1 MFRRDWSNWLVV
13 LAATAWVLFVLP
25 GCQPGDEKKP
35 PPAGQPEGEPGPSTP
50 EPAGGAAEGEPV
62 PAAPSEPD
70 FSVTDVQFAEE
81 FDTDAEAAAKKYANK
96 WVEIKGTLGSAAGKN
111 IFGQDVLA
119 LKGVFEET
127 DTGFKVRPVPCGLAP
142 EAVSAARELTVTQEV
157 TLLGKY
163 EEGSVDAN
171 LAHCRIVSTGPD
183 PAIEVT
189 AEEMAA
195 EYVADEDAAE
205 EKYYQKQVL
214 VEGVVAEIVENEFGN
229 LNLQLEGSEREG
241 KPFRIDCGFPADAK
255 DDLKDVAKGQRV
267 RVKGGCDGL
276 LDDVIAVSSCVLLE
290 AAPGP

>member
-1 MFRRDWSNWLVV
+1 MFRRDCRNWFVV
-13 LAATAWVLFVLP
+13 LAATAWVFFVLP

-35 PPAGQPEGEPGPSTP
+35 PPGGQPEGEPGPSTP
-50 EPAGGAAEGEPV
+50 EPAGGAAQGEPV

-70 FSVTDVQFAEE
+70 LSVTDVQFAEE
-81 FDTDAEAAAKKYANK
+81 FDTDADAAAKKYANK

-111 IFGQDVLA
+111 IFDQDVLT

-127 DTGFKVRPVPCGLAP
+127 DTGFKVGPVACGLAP
-142 EAVSAARELTVTQEV
+142 EAVKAARDLTVTQEV

-163 EEGSVDAN
+163 EEGSMGAN

-183 PAIEVT
+183 PAIKVT
-189 AEEMAA
+189 AQEMAA
-195 EYVADEDAAE
+195 EYVADKDAAE

-229 LNLQLEGSEREG
+229 INLQLEGAQKED
-241 KPFRIDCGFPADAK
+241 KPLRIDCSFPESEK
-255 DDLKDVAKGQRV
+255 DGLKDVAEGQRV
-267 RVKGGCDGL
+267 RIKGGCDGL
-276 LDDVIAVSSCVLLE
+276 LDDEIGVSSCILLE